1 MNKWLNVVINIV
13 IFVVCMVLIC
23 TQQRNVGPSG
33 LGIMVVGLAGILFL
47 LYRYN
52 KQYTKLMPDMAGTGW
67 TVRRRI

>member
-33 LGIMVVGLAGILFL
+33 LGIMVVGRAGILFL

-52 KQYTKLMPDMAGTGW
+52 KQYTK
-67 TVRRRI
+67 